1 MQPHPGPRPGVT
13 ESLMTCSRSSTWRS
27 RSRALGM
34 RPRPISFS
42 SPVSGPVPGEISSSP
57 SGSSLPVV
65 PKPRCSWKPCTR
77 WRVRSSTHGK
87 RRETL
92 SDAFSMVDLRSI
104 LTERVGLPD
113 REIPDDEQTSFDSIG
128 LDSLAF
134 LEVQL
139 EVEARYGFQVSD
151 EDAQAIKTFGD
162 AIAYMNRRLQEA

>member
-1 MQPHPGPRPGVT
+1 
-13 ESLMTCSRSSTWRS
+13 
-27 RSRALGM
+27 
-34 RPRPISFS
+34 
-42 SPVSGPVPGEISSSP
+42 
-57 SGSSLPVV
+57 
-65 PKPRCSWKPCTR
+65 
-77 WRVRSSTHGK
+77 
-87 RRETL
+87 L

>member
-1 MQPHPGPRPGVT
+1 
-13 ESLMTCSRSSTWRS
+13 
-27 RSRALGM
+27 
-34 RPRPISFS
+34 
-42 SPVSGPVPGEISSSP
+42 
-57 SGSSLPVV
+57 
-65 PKPRCSWKPCTR
+65 
-77 WRVRSSTHGK
+77 
-87 RRETL
+87 
-92 SDAFSMVDLRSI
+92 MVDLRSI

>member
-1 MQPHPGPRPGVT
+1 M
-13 ESLMTCSRSSTWRS
+13 
-27 RSRALGM
+27 
-34 RPRPISFS
+34 
-42 SPVSGPVPGEISSSP
+42 
-57 SGSSLPVV
+57 
-65 PKPRCSWKPCTR
+65 
-77 WRVRSSTHGK
+77 
-87 RRETL
+87 